1 MWSAVESGHKMI
13 ALIFTHI
20 DLSIKFIMEVAVAN
34 KKDIRKLSLSQIK
47 EFLVEKGEQGFRAKQ
62 VYEWLWKK
70 SVQSFDEMTNL

>member
-1 MWSAVESGHKMI
+1 
-13 ALIFTHI
+13 
-20 DLSIKFIMEVAVAN
+20 MEVIVAN

-70 SVQSFDEMTNL
+70 SCSYFHEMTNLSLSLRNKLEEKFEIRKIKIVS